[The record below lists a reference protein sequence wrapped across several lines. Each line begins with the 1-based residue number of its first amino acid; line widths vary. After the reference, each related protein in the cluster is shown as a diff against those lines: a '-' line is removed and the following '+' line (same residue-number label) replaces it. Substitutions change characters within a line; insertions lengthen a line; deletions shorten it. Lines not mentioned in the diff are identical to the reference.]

1 MTGQPL
7 PKGNGALDL
16 QDLVKHYGSERV
28 VDHVSAAIRP
38 GEFFSLLGPSGSGK
52 TTTLMMIA
60 GFVQPDSGAILL
72 DGADIAGVPA
82 QKRGFGMV
90 FQNYAIFPH
99 LNVFENIA
107 FPLRARRQ
115 PEPRIRD
122 RVAWALDLVQLGA
135 FA

>member
-1 MTGQPL
+1 MTAQPL
-7 PKGNGALDL
+7 PQGKGALDL

-28 VDHVSAAIRP
+28 VDHISAAIRP

-60 GFVQPDSGAILL
+60 GFVQPDTGVIRV
-72 DGADIAGVPA
+72 DGTDIPRVPA
-82 QKRGFGMV
+82 ERRGLGMV

-107 FPLRARRQ
+107 FPLRARHL
-115 PEPRIRD
+115 PDSEIRK
-122 RVAWALDLVQLGA
+122 RVQEALDLVRLD
-135 FA
+135 